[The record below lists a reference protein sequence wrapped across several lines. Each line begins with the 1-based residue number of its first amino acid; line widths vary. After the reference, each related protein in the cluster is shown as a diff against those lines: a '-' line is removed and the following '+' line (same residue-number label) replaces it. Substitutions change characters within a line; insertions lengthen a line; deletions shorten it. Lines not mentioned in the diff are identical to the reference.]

1 MQNSTH
7 IVNGATIVSL
17 FQLMWWE
24 KGQDYETSESQCV
37 SISDDSCMQQI
48 RPTS

>member
-1 MQNSTH
+1 MK
-7 IVNGATIVSL
+7 
-17 FQLMWWE
+17 

-37 SISDDSCMQQI
+37 NISDDSGMQQI